1 MSITQ
6 KVTALND
13 APLTGL
19 EQRLAALRAE
29 MERDLA
35 VNVASASAPPTPAP
49 TTPAAPAQTN
59 ALTPEQL
66 IEALTRSKRSA
77 L

>member
-29 MERDLA
+29 MERDLV

-49 TTPAAPAQTN
+49 TAPAAPAQTN

-66 IEALTRSKRSA
+66 IAALTRSKRSA